1 MASYDFFVPS
11 MISSSNFLL
20 KNVERTTNVR
30 PLLSAGRITC
40 YQGPRHPNSYLSLLF
55 FFFFFR
61 CGFRTREVRIKPSS
75 IRRNRS
81 RGKSARSPSLG
92 LANGP
97 INFSR
102 FPFHFFSIWFWW
114 SDRKISHLPF
124 SFLERVVDFFFMFK
138 LQNLFFIFRWNYSL

>member
-55 FFFFFR
+55 FFFFSAVVLGRGRYGSSHRQFGATDHEASPLAPPLSVSPMVLLIFPVFR
-61 CGFRTREVRIKPSS
+61 FISFRFDFGEAI
-75 IRRNRS
+75 
-81 RGKSARSPSLG
+81 GKFPT
-92 LANGP
+92 
-97 INFSR
+97 
-102 FPFHFFSIWFWW
+102 FPFHS
-114 SDRKISHLPF
+114 S
-124 SFLERVVDFFFMFK
+124 
-138 LQNLFFIFRWNYSL
+138 NA